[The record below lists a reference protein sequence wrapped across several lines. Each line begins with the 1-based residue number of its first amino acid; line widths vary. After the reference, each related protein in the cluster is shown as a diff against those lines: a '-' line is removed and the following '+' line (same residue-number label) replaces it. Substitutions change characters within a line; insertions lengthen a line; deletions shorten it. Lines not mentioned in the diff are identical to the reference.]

1 MGAGL
6 LAVQQ
11 LGSLSESRANAARR
25 AGGPGTYHDRPKL
38 PEAPM

>member
-11 LGSLSESRANAARR
+11 LGSLSESRARAARR
-25 AGGPGTYHDRPKL
+25 AGGL
-38 PEAPM
+38 